1 MDCNFC
7 EKNGVLCVCDAE
19 DLLTEVT
26 DIAQDLELD
35 CISIIADED
44 TAKEV
49 LYYAINDDIYNIES
63 IDLDRYGYD
72 DAYIIT
78 INNHDNCYGLNIDK
92 ALGEKGIYLATDTIT
107 FIQFDLPCKCQYIED
122 VMNNKYIS
130 DFDPQFFIVGE
141 LTESDQDDHEDH
153 EDNKKSEEDKNCDNC
168 EKNEK
173 HYYTYAND
181 YHGNNGYSEIFVS
194 STDKVF
200 VSTIKDFFE
209 HIFK

>member
-19 DLLTEVT
+19 DLLIEVT
-26 DIAQDLELD
+26 DLAQDLDLD

-63 IDLDRYGYD
+63 IDLDRYGYN

-78 INNHDNCYGLNIDK
+78 INNHDSCYGLNIDK
-92 ALGEKGIYLATDTIT
+92 ALGEKGVYLATDTIT

-122 VMNNKYIS
+122 VMNNKYIKE
-130 DFDPQFFIVGE
+130 FDPQFFIFGSFNE
-141 LTESDQDDHEDH
+141 EEYNKPEDD
-153 EDNKKSEEDKNCDNC
+153 KCRDNC
-168 EKNEK
+168 EGCENCGEGEN

>member
-19 DLLTEVT
+19 DLLIEVT
-26 DIAQDLELD
+26 DLAQDLDLD

-63 IDLDRYGYD
+63 IDLDRYGYN

-78 INNHDNCYGLNIDK
+78 INNHDSCYGLNIDK
-92 ALGEKGIYLATDTIT
+92 ALGEKGVYLATDTIT
-107 FIQFDLPCKCQYIED
+107 FIQFDIPCKCQYIED
-122 VMNNKYIS
+122 VMNNKYIKE
-130 DFDPQFFIVGE
+130 FDPQFFIFGSFNE
-141 LTESDQDDHEDH
+141 EEEYNKPEDD
-153 EDNKKSEEDKNCDNC
+153 KYCDNC
-168 EKNEK
+168 EGCENCGEGEN

-181 YHGNNGYSEIFVS
+181 YHGNSGHSEIFVS

>member
-19 DLLTEVT
+19 DLLIEVT
-26 DIAQDLELD
+26 DLAQDLELD

-92 ALGEKGIYLATDTIT
+92 ALGEKGVYLATDTIT

-122 VMNNKYIS
+122 VMNNKYIRE
-130 DFDPQFFIVGE
+130 FDPQFFIFGSFNE
-141 LTESDQDDHEDH
+141 EEYNMPEDDKCCE
-153 EDNKKSEEDKNCDNC
+153 NC
-168 EKNEK
+168 EGCENCGEGEN

-181 YHGNNGYSEIFVS
+181 YHGNSGHSEIFVS

>member
-19 DLLTEVT
+19 DLLIEVT
-26 DIAQDLELD
+26 DLAQDLDLD

-63 IDLDRYGYD
+63 IDLDRYGYN

-78 INNHDNCYGLNIDK
+78 INNHDSCYGLNIDK
-92 ALGEKGIYLATDTIT
+92 ALGEKGVYLATDTIT

-122 VMNNKYIS
+122 VMNNKYIKE
-130 DFDPQFFIVGE
+130 FDPQFFIFGSFNE
-141 LTESDQDDHEDH
+141 EEY
-153 EDNKKSEEDKNCDNC
+153 NKSEDDKYCDNC
-168 EKNEK
+168 EGCENCGEGEN

-181 YHGNNGYSEIFVS
+181 YHGNSGHSEIFVS